1 MTLARRL
8 CPAVG
13 DDIETDDDDDVEVS
27 FGEIPWTR
35 EPLERGEYRPL

>member
-8 CPAVG
+8 SPAVG

-35 EPLERGEYRPL
+35 EPLERGECRPL